1 MPTLNFPVC
10 LETQEHYRVIAKD
23 RKVPV
28 QNLYAAVLREALALD
43 LVSTV
48 ACEPR
53 KPRAKETKPRA
64 PRKLKVAPAE
74 LTVTPAEVAPA
85 C

>member
-1 MPTLNFPVC
+1 MPTLNFPVP
-10 LETQEHYRVIAKD
+10 ETVQAEFHAIAKR

-28 QNLYAAVLREALALD
+28 QNLYAAVLAEALCLE

-74 LTVTPAEVAPA
+74 LTVTPAEAAPA